1 MNSTRLVWDLHT
13 ASLRARTGTGTVSLL
28 AVFSLTVSST
38 IAFLVAGGTWMFYQ
52 RARHPEDASAHV
64 QEQLGQYGLLLN
76 MWFFYALIACAFI
89 LPALFSLISQS
100 AVLGAS
106 GRERRL
112 ALLRLLGLSSRDI
125 TRMTT
130 VETGLQAVLGI
141 GLGLCL
147 SFLLAPAFT
156 SLEFQERRIA
166 LSEILLPWWGYLA
179 VVGILLALALSAS
192 FFGMRR
198 VRVTP
203 LGVARRT
210 MPPALKLWRF
220 FAFLAVFLVGTLALR
235 RIDPTTSEA
244 GALLAI
250 AGFLFLIVSAIN
262 LAAPYLLQIGA
273 RCAALLP
280 GTAHLVACRRISGD
294 SRASWRRSSAIAFF
308 GFLAGYLVLSPIGN
322 DELSRLYEEEEGFS
336 LIFRDVTTGAMLTLL
351 FGFIIAGTAIF
362 LGQASEVFESAE
374 LSRSFQLLGVPR
386 RFFTTV
392 AFIEIML
399 PIVLVSL
406 FGFACGS
413 SLCLAMFQAGSEV
426 DMLGRVLSALA
437 VLGAGWL
444 LTALAILAAEPLRSR
459 TLATHRRRND

>member
-1 MNSTRLVWDLHT
+1 MSTTRLVWDLHT

-64 QEQLGQYGLLLN
+64 QEQLGQYGPLLN

-210 MPPALKLWRF
+210 MPPALKRWRF

-294 SRASWRRSSAIAFF
+294 SRDSWRRSSAIAFF
-308 GFLAGYLVLSPIGN
+308 GFLSGYLVLSPIGN
-322 DELSRLYEEEEGFS
+322 DEISRLYEEEEGFS
-336 LIFRDVTTGAMLTLL
+336 LIFQDVTTGAMLTLL
-351 FGFIIAGTAIF
+351 FGFIITGTAIF

-386 RFFTTV
+386 RFFTAV

-399 PIVLVSL
+399 PIMLVSL

-413 SLCLAMFQAGSEV
+413 SLCLATFQASSEV

-459 TLATHRRRND
+459 TLATHQRKND

>member
-1 MNSTRLVWDLHT
+1 MSTTRLVWDLHK

-28 AVFSLTVSST
+28 AVVSLTVSST

-52 RARHPEDASAHV
+52 RARHPEEASPHV
-64 QEQLGQYGLLLN
+64 QEELGRYGLLLD

-125 TRMTT
+125 TRMTI

-141 GLGLCL
+141 GLGLGL

-179 VVGILLALALSAS
+179 VAGILLVLALAAS

-210 MPPALKLWRF
+210 MPPALKRWRF

-235 RIDPTTSEA
+235 RIDPTTSESR
-244 GALLAI
+244 ALLGI

-273 RCAALLP
+273 RCAALIP
-280 GTAHLVACRRISGD
+280 GTAHLVACRRVSGD
-294 SRASWRRSSAIAFF
+294 SRTAWRRSSAIAFF
-308 GFLAGYLVLSPIGN
+308 GFLCGYLVLSPIGD
-322 DELSRLYEEEEGFS
+322 DELSRLYAEEEGFS
-336 LIFRDVTTGAMLTLL
+336 LIFRDVTTGAVLTLL
-351 FGFIIAGTAIF
+351 FGFLIAGTAIF

-374 LSRSFQLLGVPR
+374 LSRSFQLLGVSR
-386 RFFTTV
+386 RFFTAV
-392 AFIEIML
+392 AFLEIML

-413 SLCLAMFQAGSEV
+413 SLCLAMLQAGSEV
-426 DMLGRVLSALA
+426 DRLGRILSALA

-444 LTALAILAAEPLRSR
+444 VTALAILAAEPLRSR
-459 TLATHRRRND
+459 TLATHQRKND